1 MKGTITKETYL
12 KIYQLLDTVSPVD
25 YDCGELCES
34 ICCTCNDENTKDKD
48 MVIYLLPGEEE
59 LFFDTHNKNDN
70 NWCDIS
76 KENTKY
82 YEYPKSWNGDVF
94 FIRCKTPP
102 TCNRKLRPIQC
113 RTFPLTPFI
122 NEDNKLQMI
131 YEIDNSTYI
140 CPLIKENIK
149 LNQDF
154 IEKTYKAW
162 SLLIEDELIYDLIKM
177 DSELIKKEERK
188 YKIIR

>member
-1 MKGTITKETYL
+1 MKSTITKETYL

-34 ICCTCNDENTKDKD
+34 ICCTCNDENTKNKD
-48 MVIYLLPGEEE
+48 MVIYLLPGEEK
-59 LFFDTHNKNDN
+59 LFFGKEDWFN
-70 NWCDIS
+70 IS

-82 YEYPKSWNGDVF
+82 YEYPKSWQGDVF

-122 NEDNKLQMI
+122 NEYNKLQMI

-149 LNQDF
+149 LNEDF

-162 SLLIEDELIYDLIKM
+162 SLLIQDKLIYDLIKM
-177 DSELIKKEERK
+177 DSKLLKKEKIE
-188 YKIIR
+188 YKIIK

>member
-1 MKGTITKETYL
+1 MKSTITKETYL

-34 ICCTCNDENTKDKD
+34 ICCTCNDEHTKNKD

-59 LFFDTHNKNDN
+59 LFFDNNNKNNN
-70 NWCDIS
+70 NWFDIS

-131 YEIDNSTYI
+131 YEIDNSIYI
-140 CPLIKENIK
+140 CPLIKEKIK

-154 IEKTYKAW
+154 IEKTYYAW
-162 SLLIEDELIYDLIKM
+162 SLLIKDKLIYDLIKM
-177 DSELIKKEERK
+177 DSEIIKKEEMK